1 MATDLELFGA
11 RSCPYT
17 AELRE
22 ELEWRRQ
29 ESVEHEVEEDEVALR
44 RMLELTG
51 GNRMVPVLVEAGR
64 VVQTGWQG
72 RGCLVAAPP
81 ANER

>member
-1 MATDLELFGA
+1 MLELYGT

-17 AELRE
+17 TELRAD
-22 ELEWRRQ
+22 LEWRGESFVEYDVELDQ
-29 ESVEHEVEEDEVALR
+29 EALR

-51 GNRMVPVLVEAGR
+51 GNRMVPVLVKEGR

-72 RGCLVAAPP
+72 RGCYI
-81 ANER
+81 